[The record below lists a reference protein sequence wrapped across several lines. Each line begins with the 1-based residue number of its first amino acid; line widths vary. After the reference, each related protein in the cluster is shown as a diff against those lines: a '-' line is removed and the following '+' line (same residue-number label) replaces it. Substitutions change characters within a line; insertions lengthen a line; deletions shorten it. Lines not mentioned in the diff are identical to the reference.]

1 MRRWVFDTSVLVAGL
16 TSRRGASFV
25 LLGFVADRI
34 IRPLATPALFLEYED
49 VLKRP
54 EHLLAMKISAAAVD
68 RYLDGLA
75 DAIQPVEIH
84 YRWRP
89 QLPDPNDELV
99 LEAAINGRAT
109 ALITHNIRDF
119 SQLGTSF
126 GIELL
131 RPGAALMRIRR

>member
-1 MRRWVFDTSVLVAGL
+1 MWRWVLDTSVLVAGL
-16 TSRRGASFV
+16 RSRQGASYI
-25 LLGFVADRI
+25 LLGLVADRL
-34 IRPLATPALFLEYED
+34 IRPLATPALFYEYED

-54 EHLLAMKISAAAVD
+54 EHLLAMGITVAEVD
-68 RYLDGLA
+68 RYLNGLA

-99 LEAAINGRAT
+99 FEAAINGGAT

-119 SQLGTSF
+119 SQAGPPF
-126 GIELL
+126 GIETL
-131 RPGAALMRIRR
+131 RPADALKRIRG